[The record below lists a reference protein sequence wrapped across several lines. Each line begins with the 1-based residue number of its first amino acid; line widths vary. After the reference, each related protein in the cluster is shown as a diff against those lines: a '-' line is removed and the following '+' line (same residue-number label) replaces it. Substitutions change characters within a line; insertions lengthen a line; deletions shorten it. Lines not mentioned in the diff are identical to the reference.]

1 MAKFWLSMSLV
12 ILVGVFLGGL
22 AVVAA
27 RDSKASGAQADTV
40 QAFKPV
46 APLLV
51 VMENVDDLYG
61 EFPKMIREKD
71 KEKDKDK
78 EKKQLLKLKKESQF
92 ISELF
97 NVAYYHK
104 QEKDWRDWA
113 VKNREQFLKLAGQC
127 DQGGDSKALKATL
140 DTIDATCEACH
151 EKYRDKE
158 KDKDK

>member
-12 ILVGVFLGGL
+12 ILMALVLGGL
-22 AVVAA
+22 AFMPSAS
-27 RDSKASGAQADTV
+27 SKAGEPQAGTAQS
-40 QAFKPV
+40 FKPV

-71 KEKDKDK
+71 KDKDK
-78 EKKQLLKLKKESQF
+78 EKKQLERLKKESQF
-92 ISELF
+92 LSELF

-104 QEKDWRDWA
+104 PEKDWQDWA

-127 DQGGDSKALKATL
+127 DQGGDTKSLKATL
-140 DTIDATCEACH
+140 DAIDATCEACH

-158 KDKDK
+158 KGK